1 MLKPMPS
8 SIPPS
13 LETAITHLTKLPTI
27 GRRSAER
34 LAFHL
39 LKAPREQVEELSAA
53 LIRMKERLT
62 RCSRCFSITEDNP
75 CPICRDTN
83 RDPKVLCVV
92 EEALDAIAVEASG
105 VFRGRY
111 HILGGCLS
119 PLRGV
124 TASDLNF
131 TMLDER
137 IGTEGI
143 EELILAMNPS
153 VDGEATALYITQRY
167 RPKGI
172 RLTRIALGLPM
183 GGSLEHAD
191 GQTLQHA
198 LQGRQEMH
206 LE

>member
-1 MLKPMPS
+1 MPA

-13 LETAITHLTKLPTI
+13 LEAAITHLNKLPTI

-39 LKAPREQVEELSAA
+39 LKTPVEQVQELSAA
-53 LIRMKERLT
+53 LLRMKERLI
-62 RCSRCFSITEDNP
+62 RCSRCFNVTEEDP
-75 CPICRDTN
+75 CPICRDPD
-83 RDPKVLCVV
+83 RDPRVLCVV
-92 EEALDAIAVEASG
+92 EEALDAVAIESAG

-111 HILGGCLS
+111 HVLGGRLS

-131 TMLDER
+131 ETLDER
-137 IGTEGI
+137 VREEGVKEI
-143 EELILAMNPS
+143 ILAMNPS
-153 VDGEATALYITQRY
+153 VEGEATAFYVSQRY
-167 RPKGI
+167 RSRGLKI
-172 RLTRIALGLPM
+172 SRIALGLPM

-198 LQGRQEMH
+198 IEGRQEMRI
-206 LE
+206 EN